1 MDDDVIVVGAGLA
14 GLSVALAL
22 AAQRRRVR
30 VLDARDMQPLPP
42 ASAQFDQRVYAI
54 SPASV
59 EWLKSIRVWQNIDA
73 ARITPV
79 YGMRIH
85 GDAPD
90 AANLPWLNKDAQDG
104 LHLSAYRAGVGELCH
119 IVEERALL
127 RAVEGAVGYA
137 SGIEVLRPVEL
148 ASLKTE
154 AGSVRLTLADGR
166 VLDAALI
173 VGADGAR
180 SWIRAAAGIAMDE
193 MPYGQTAVVAN
204 FLASTPHFNGATQ
217 WFRMEPDTGAAGG
230 ANGAIGA
237 ATGANATMPGGMSVL
252 AWLPLPD
259 QHISI
264 VWSAP
269 DALAAELA
277 ALTPEDLAARVTDA
291 GQGLLGALRPAGI
304 CTTFPLRNLR
314 AKSLIASRVALVGD
328 AAHVV
333 HPLAGQGLNLGFGD
347 CAALADTLAGM
358 RDAGDAL
365 VLRRYARAREAAVLE
380 MHALTHGLQRLFSAT
395 HPALRG
401 LRNVGLNLTGQLPV
415 IPQWLV
421 QRATRTFQ

>member
-1 MDDDVIVVGAGLA
+1 MNQDVIVVGAGLA
-14 GLSVALAL
+14 GLSLALAL
-22 AAQRRRVR
+22 AVQRRRVL
-30 VLDARDMQPLPP
+30 VLDARAAQPLPP
-42 ASAQFDQRVYAI
+42 ATAQFDQRVYAI

-79 YGMRIH
+79 YDMRIH

-90 AANLPWLNKDAQDG
+90 AANLPWLNQDAQDG
-104 LHLSAYRAGVGELCH
+104 LHLSAYRAGVGELCQ
-119 IVEERALL
+119 IVEERELL

-137 SGIEVLRPVEL
+137 SGIQVLRPVEL
-148 ASLKTE
+148 VSLKSE
-154 AGSVRLTLADGR
+154 VDSARLTLADGS
-166 VLDAALI
+166 VLEAALI

-180 SWIRAAAGIAMDE
+180 SWVRAAAGMAMDE
-193 MPYGQTAVVAN
+193 TPYGQTAVVAN
-204 FLASTPHFNGATQ
+204 FHAAMPHFNGATQ
-217 WFRMEPDTGAAGG
+217 WFRVERDAGG
-230 ANGAIGA
+230 AVAA
-237 ATGANATMPGGMSVL
+237 ATGANTSVPGGMSVL

-269 DALAAELA
+269 DALAAQLA
-277 ALTPEDLAARVTDA
+277 MLAPDDLAARVTAA
-291 GQGLLGALRPAGI
+291 GKGLLGVLRPAGA
-304 CTTFPLRNLR
+304 CATFPLRNLR
-314 AKSLIASRVALVGD
+314 AKSLVAPRVALAGD

-347 CAALADTLAGM
+347 CAALADTLAGV
-358 RDAGDAL
+358 RDAGDAF
-365 VLRRYARAREAAVLE
+365 VLRRYARTREAAVLE
-380 MHALTHGLQRLFSAT
+380 MHAVTHGLQRLFSAT

-401 LRNVGLNLTGQLPV
+401 MRNLGLNLTGQLPV